1 MLWDV
6 RARLFKANLTICV
19 FRNIILWG
27 LGWKNSLLAQRLVFV
42 GHISVDKVE
51 NVNGTRVQPGG
62 AALYAAIAART
73 LSQNVTLI
81 SATGKD
87 NQFLNVLNLLP
98 YKDIKIY
105 DTPSTKF
112 HIRYDRRWEAHYL
125 KAEHG
130 AGSRITSRRI
140 SDRWLR
146 HKSLF
151 HISPMRPSKVSR
163 ILDKIKQKSPETKVS
178 VNTWIDY
185 IKEGRKNRR
194 LLKDIA
200 LKADFFIV
208 NDTEAKALAQTDSLS
223 SAVRLLKAKQL
234 IVTLGNL
241 GAIISG
247 EDVGMQMVP
256 ALNLSPDKVVDTTG
270 AGDVWCG
277 AFLATYNLTED
288 LAKSVSAASTIS
300 RIKCSDWGFQSLVNL
315 RFKEPNDVI
324 EFVMGMK
331 DGGIQKRIFDYMKD

>member
-1 MLWDV
+1 M
-6 RARLFKANLTICV
+6 
-19 FRNIILWG
+19 
-27 LGWKNSLLAQRLVFV
+27 FV

-51 NVNGTRVQPGG
+51 NVNGTHVQPGG
-62 AALYAAIAART
+62 AALYAAMAART

-98 YKDIKIY
+98 YKDVKIY
-105 DTPSTKF
+105 DAPSTRF

-130 AGSRITSRRI
+130 AGSKITSRRI
-140 SDRWLR
+140 SDKWLR
-146 HKSLF
+146 RKSIF
-151 HISPMRPSKVSR
+151 HISPMRPANVAR

-185 IKEGRKNRR
+185 IREGRRNKKI
-194 LLKDIA
+194 LKDIA

-208 NDTEAKALAQTDSLS
+208 NDTEAKALAQTDSIS
-223 SAVRLLKAKQL
+223 SAVRLLKAKNL
-234 IVTLGNL
+234 ILTLGDL
-241 GAIISG
+241 GAIVNG
-247 EDVGMQMVP
+247 EDVGLQLINASTLP
-256 ALNLSPDKVVDTTG
+256 PDKVVDTTG

-288 LAKSVSAASTIS
+288 FAKSVNIASTIS
-300 RIKCSDWGFQSLVNL
+300 RIKCSDWGFQSLINR

-324 EFVMGMK
+324 EFVMALK
-331 DGGIQKRIFDYMKD
+331 DGGIQKQIFDYVKD